1 MSGSNIF
8 LQLITAAGPVV
19 GEGLLEGWEGSIE
32 LKEFSW
38 GFHALKDTERTSM
51 AMKLASMVGVGK
63 PVTMKME
70 PLQFV
75 KRFDVASAQI
85 HLCLDNHLPVVSA
98 SITVL
103 HIKHGGR
110 AVHQPGFVLLATRG
124 YFSDVKIDL
133 QQDGNSAELVE
144 TVNLNFENIKINYL
158 KSVGKDNLPT
168 APFFYPTLL

>member
-8 LQLITAAGPVV
+8 MQLITATGPVV
-19 GEGLLEGWEGSIE
+19 GEGLLEGFQGSIE

-38 GFHALKDTERTSM
+38 GFHALKDTQRKSMKMKMASM
-51 AMKLASMVGVGK
+51 AGIGK

-75 KRFDVASAQI
+75 KRFDVASSQI
-85 HLCLDNHLPVVSA
+85 HICLDNHLPVIST

-103 HIKHGGR
+103 HMKHDGR

-133 QQDGNSAELVE
+133 VQDGTMAELVE
-144 TVNLNFENIKINYL
+144 TVNLNFENIKVNYL

-168 APFFYPTLL
+168 APFFYPMLL